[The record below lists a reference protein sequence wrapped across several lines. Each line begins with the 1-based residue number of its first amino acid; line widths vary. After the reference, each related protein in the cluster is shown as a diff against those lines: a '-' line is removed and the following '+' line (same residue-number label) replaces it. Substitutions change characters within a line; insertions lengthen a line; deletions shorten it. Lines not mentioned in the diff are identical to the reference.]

1 MMIFCMVSGS
11 YLEILKED
19 QSLSILVTSN
29 RVLAEQEVKAWNI
42 YHFLTSYSEK
52 KKRKQF
58 NRCQIFAEDHG
69 YNVEKLLF
77 SFTSLF

>member
-1 MMIFCMVSGS
+1 MMIFCMVSGF

-52 KKRKQF
+52 KKLIGVKFLQK
-58 NRCQIFAEDHG
+58 IMG
-69 YNVEKLLF
+69 IM
-77 SFTSLF
+77 

>member
-52 KKRKQF
+52 KKENNLIGVKFLQK
-58 NRCQIFAEDHG
+58 IMG
-69 YNVEKLLF
+69 IM
-77 SFTSLF
+77 